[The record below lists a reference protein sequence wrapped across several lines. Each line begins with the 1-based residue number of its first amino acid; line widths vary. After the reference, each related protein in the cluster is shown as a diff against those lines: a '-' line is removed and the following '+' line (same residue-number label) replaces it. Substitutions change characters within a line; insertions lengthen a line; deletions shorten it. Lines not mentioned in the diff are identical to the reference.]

1 MFQSIIRQFLDS
13 KTEYLAELQYKKLG
27 SKFGNDWRKFPKFKV
42 QVQLRYDS
50 KSQNHSKDND
60 CFDGLETF
68 GMAVVTFNVLHMAI
82 LMRKNHIL
90 DLVLQT
96 SLTGTDLHRFVE
108 IDYPG
113 FDKNPARS
121 WISAANALHLASK
134 FNPKALYIILSKMDL
149 QNKDN
154 HTTQSFWDL
163 SSKKFGFSPLHSA
176 ATNPDALS
184 AR

>member
-1 MFQSIIRQFLDS
+1 
-13 KTEYLAELQYKKLG
+13 
-27 SKFGNDWRKFPKFKV
+27 
-42 QVQLRYDS
+42 
-50 KSQNHSKDND
+50 
-60 CFDGLETF
+60 
-68 GMAVVTFNVLHMAI
+68 MAVVTFNVLHMAI

-96 SLTGTDLHRFVE
+96 SLTGKDFYDPVE

-113 FDKNPARS
+113 FKKSPARS

-149 QNKDN
+149 QKKDN
-154 HTTQSFWDL
+154 QETQSFWDL
-163 SSKKFGFSPLHSA
+163 SSKKFRFSPLHSA